1 MAKVSVVIPA
11 YNRARLLPEAVN
23 SVLAQTY
30 QDFEL
35 IVIDDG
41 STDNTQEVARS
52 FPPRVQYFRQ
62 ANAGLS
68 AVRNRGVEL
77 ATGEYI
83 VFLDSDDALLEQ
95 ALEKG
100 VAFLDQHPEVA
111 FCHGQVYTIDEHS
124 RPLRLRRPRGPKRTF
139 VRDGREEIAHL
150 ILFRNIIGPSATI
163 IRRSCLEDVG
173 PFNTALTSFEDWD
186 MWVRLAKRYAVGHLA
201 VPLALYRVHSQ
212 SITAR
217 FDVES
222 AESLCTGLMESVLT
236 DTELGP
242 LLAPMRKRALFALYC
257 YVAKVAGQRRRLGPG
272 IRFMLKAFAAYPAFL
287 FQADGISLL
296 TNAAR
301 GFAPPV
307 LKSRTAQV
315 LRALRLW

>member
-1 MAKVSVVIPA
+1 MARVSVIIPA

-41 STDNTQEVARS
+41 STDDTPEVARA
-52 FPPRVQYFRQ
+52 FPPSVKYFRQ

-77 ATGEYI
+77 TKGDYI
-83 VFLDSDDALLEQ
+83 VFLDSDDALLDH

-111 FCHGQVYTIDEHS
+111 FCHGQVYTIDENS
-124 RPLRLRRPRGPKRTF
+124 RPLRLRRPRGPKRTC

-150 ILFRNIIGPSATI
+150 LLFRNIIGPSATFV
-163 IRRSCLEDVG
+163 RRSCLEKAG
-173 PFNTALTSFEDWD
+173 PFNTALSSFEDWD

-201 VPLALYRVHSQ
+201 EPVALYRVHSQ

-222 AESLCTGLMESVLT
+222 VKSLCTGLMESVLE
-236 DTELGP
+236 DAELGP
-242 LLAPMRKRALFALYC
+242 LFAPMRKRARFALYC
-257 YVAKVAGQRRRLGPG
+257 YLAKVAGQKGRFALGTK
-272 IRFMLKAFAAYPAFL
+272 FLLKALVACPELL
-287 FQADGISLL
+287 FRREGISLIV
-296 TNAAR
+296 NAAR
-301 GFAPPV
+301 GFAPPR
-307 LKSRTAQV
+307 LKSRTARV